1 MAASGEERKTLRIM
15 HNKDKT
21 VGINGF
27 KRIFRTLASRN
38 YRLFFTG
45 QSISLIGTWMQ
56 RVAMS
61 WLVYRLTSSEFLLGL
76 VSFLGLIPV
85 FVLSPFAGVLSDR
98 VHRLHLLIAT
108 QVLAMLQALLLAV
121 LVMTGH
127 IRIGHIM
134 VLATFLGLIN
144 AFDTPIRQAFTAE
157 MIEKKEDLG
166 NAIALNSAMFNGA
179 RMLGPTIAGLL
190 IAVFGEGYC
199 FLLNGLSY
207 LAVIAALL
215 RMRIPFAVEKL
226 QKQKLLK
233 GLNEGFFYSF
243 GFAPIRAVLFLLMAV
258 SIMGMPYIV
267 LMPVFAKDILHGG
280 SHTLGFLMGAAG
292 GGALCGAL
300 YLAQR
305 KTVAG
310 LERVI
315 PLMTGLFSL
324 GLIGFALSR
333 HQWLSLLLL
342 FITGFGLMVQMAS
355 SNTIL
360 QTIVDDDKRGRVMS
374 FYVMCVMGTTPIGSL
389 LAGAL
394 ADRLGTPATLLIGG
408 SCCLAGALL
417 FMQKLPA
424 IREIIRPIYIE
435 KGIISEVALG
445 LQAAT
450 HWPKPPAG

>member
-1 MAASGEERKTLRIM
+1 MMIHAKHKPEE
-15 HNKDKT
+15 
-21 VGINGF
+21 INGF
-27 KRIFRTLASRN
+27 RRIFRTLSSRN

-61 WLVYRLTSSEFLLGL
+61 WLVYHLTSSEFLLGL

-85 FVLSPFAGVLSDR
+85 FVLSPFAGVLADR
-98 VHRLHLLIAT
+98 FHRLHLLIAT
-108 QVLAMLQALLLAV
+108 QVLAMLQAFLLTV
-121 LVMTGH
+121 LVMTGL

-134 VLATFLGLIN
+134 ALATLLGLIN
-144 AFDTPIRQAFTAE
+144 SFDTPIRQAFTAE
-157 MIEKKEDLG
+157 LVEKKADLG
-166 NAIALNSAMFNGA
+166 NAIALNSAMFNSA
-179 RMLGPTIAGLL
+179 RMVGPTIAGLL
-190 IAVFGEGYC
+190 IAAFGEGFC

-207 LAVIAALL
+207 LAVIVALL
-215 RMRIPFAVEKL
+215 RMRIPPTAEKK

-233 GLNEGFFYSF
+233 GLKEGFSYSF
-243 GFAPIRAVLFLLMAV
+243 GFAPIRSVLLLLMTV
-258 SIMGMPYIV
+258 SMMGMPYIV
-267 LMPVFAKDILHGG
+267 LMPVFAKNILHGG
-280 SHTLGFLMGAAG
+280 SETLGFLMGAAG
-292 GGALCGAL
+292 AGALCGAV

-333 HQWLSLLLL
+333 HQWLSLSLLL
-342 FITGFGLMVQMAS
+342 MAGFGLMVQMAS
-355 SNTIL
+355 SNSIL

-389 LAGAL
+389 LAGVVAN
-394 ADRLGTPATLLIGG
+394 RLGAPQTLLIGG
-408 SCCLAGALL
+408 ICCLAGAVL
-417 FMQKLPA
+417 FMRKLPA
-424 IREIIRPIYIE
+424 LRESIRPIYIE
-435 KGIISEVALG
+435 KGVISEAAFG

-450 HWPKPPAG
+450 RWSRPPAG

>member
-1 MAASGEERKTLRIM
+1 MMIHAKNKPEE
-15 HNKDKT
+15 
-21 VGINGF
+21 INGF
-27 KRIFRTLASRN
+27 RRIFRTLSSRN

-61 WLVYRLTSSEFLLGL
+61 WLVYHLTSSEFLLGL

-85 FVLSPFAGVLSDR
+85 FVLSPFAGVLADR
-98 VHRLHLLIAT
+98 FHRLHLLIAT
-108 QVLAMLQALLLAV
+108 QVLAMLQAFLLTV
-121 LVMTGH
+121 LVMTGL

-134 VLATFLGLIN
+134 ALATLLGLIN
-144 AFDTPIRQAFTAE
+144 SFDTPIRQAFTAE
-157 MIEKKEDLG
+157 LVEKKADLG
-166 NAIALNSAMFNGA
+166 NAIALNSAMFNSA
-179 RMLGPTIAGLL
+179 RMVGPTIAGLL
-190 IAVFGEGYC
+190 IAAFGEGFC

-207 LAVIAALL
+207 LAVIVALL
-215 RMRIPFAVEKL
+215 RMRIPPTAEKK

-233 GLNEGFFYSF
+233 GLKEGFSYSF
-243 GFAPIRAVLFLLMAV
+243 GFAPIRSVLLLLMTV
-258 SIMGMPYIV
+258 SMMGMPYIV
-267 LMPVFAKDILHGG
+267 LMPVFAKNILHGG
-280 SHTLGFLMGAAG
+280 SETLGFLMGAAG
-292 GGALCGAL
+292 AGALCGAV

-333 HQWLSLLLL
+333 HQWLSLSLLL
-342 FITGFGLMVQMAS
+342 MAGFGLMVQMAS
-355 SNTIL
+355 SNSIL

-389 LAGAL
+389 LAGVVAN
-394 ADRLGTPATLLIGG
+394 RLGAPQTLLIGG
-408 SCCLAGALL
+408 ICCLAGAVL
-417 FMQKLPA
+417 FMRKLPA
-424 IREIIRPIYIE
+424 LRESIRPIYIE
-435 KGIISEVALG
+435 KGVISEAAFG

-450 HWPKPPAG
+450 RWSRPPAG

>member
-1 MAASGEERKTLRIM
+1 MTIHA
-15 HNKDKT
+15 NNDKPE
-21 VGINGF
+21 GSNGF

-45 QSISLIGTWMQ
+45 QSISLIGTWIQ

-61 WLVYRLTSSEFLLGL
+61 WLVYHLTSSEFLLGL

-85 FVLSPFAGVLSDR
+85 FVLSPFAGVLADR

-108 QVLAMLQALLLAV
+108 QTLAMLQAILLAV
-121 LVMTGH
+121 LVLTGLV
-127 IRIGHIM
+127 RIGHVM
-134 VLATFLGLIN
+134 ALAAFLGVIN

-166 NAIALNSAMFNGA
+166 NAIALNSAMFNSA
-179 RMLGPTIAGLL
+179 RLLGPTIAGLL

-199 FLLNGLSY
+199 FLLNGISF

-215 RMRIPFAVEKL
+215 RMRIPPAMHHA
-226 QKQKLLK
+226 QPQKLLK
-233 GLNEGFFYSF
+233 GLKEGFFYSF
-243 GFAPIRAVLFLLMAV
+243 GFAPIRSVLFLLMAV
-258 SIMGMPYIV
+258 SIMGTPYIV

-280 SHTLGFLMGAAG
+280 SATLGFLMGAAG
-292 GGALCGAL
+292 GGALCGAV

-342 FITGFGLMVQMAS
+342 LITGFGLMVQMAS
-355 SNTIL
+355 SNSIL

-374 FYVMCVMGTTPIGSL
+374 FYVMGVMGTTPIGSL
-389 LAGAL
+389 LAGTIAS
-394 ADRLGTPATLLIGG
+394 RLGTPQTLLIGG
-408 SCCLAGALL
+408 FCCLAGALL
-417 FMQKLPA
+417 FMRKLPA
-424 IREIIRPIYIE
+424 IRKIIRPIYIE
-435 KGIISEVALG
+435 KGIVSEVAFG
-445 LQAAT
+445 LQAASQ
-450 HWPKPPAG
+450 WPRPPAG

>member
-1 MAASGEERKTLRIM
+1 MMIHAKNKPEE
-15 HNKDKT
+15 
-21 VGINGF
+21 INGF
-27 KRIFRTLASRN
+27 RRIFRTLSSRN

-61 WLVYRLTSSEFLLGL
+61 WLVYHLTSSEFLLGL

-85 FVLSPFAGVLSDR
+85 FVLSPFAGVLADR
-98 VHRLHLLIAT
+98 FHRLHLLIAT
-108 QVLAMLQALLLAV
+108 QVLAMLQAFLLTV
-121 LVMTGH
+121 LVMTGL

-134 VLATFLGLIN
+134 ALATLLGLIN
-144 AFDTPIRQAFTAE
+144 SFDTPIRQAFTAE
-157 MIEKKEDLG
+157 LVEKKADLG
-166 NAIALNSAMFNGA
+166 NAIALNSAMFNSA

-190 IAVFGEGYC
+190 IAAFGEGFC

-215 RMRIPFAVEKL
+215 RMRIPPTAEKK

-233 GLNEGFFYSF
+233 GLKEGFSYSF
-243 GFAPIRAVLFLLMAV
+243 GFAPIRSVLLLLMTV
-258 SIMGMPYIV
+258 SMMGMPYIV
-267 LMPVFAKDILHGG
+267 LMPVFAKNILHGG
-280 SHTLGFLMGAAG
+280 SETLGFLMGAAG
-292 GGALCGAL
+292 AGALCGAV

-333 HQWLSLLLL
+333 HQWLSLSLLL
-342 FITGFGLMVQMAS
+342 MAGFGLMVQMAS
-355 SNTIL
+355 SNSIL

-389 LAGAL
+389 LAGVVAN
-394 ADRLGTPATLLIGG
+394 RLGAPQTLLIGG
-408 SCCLAGALL
+408 ICCLAGAVL
-417 FMQKLPA
+417 FMRKLPA
-424 IREIIRPIYIE
+424 LRESIRPIYIE
-435 KGIISEVALG
+435 KGVISEAAFG

-450 HWPKPPAG
+450 RWSRPPAG

>member
-1 MAASGEERKTLRIM
+1 MA
-15 HNKDKT
+15 D
-21 VGINGF
+21 GINGF

-61 WLVYRLTSSEFLLGL
+61 WLVYHLTSSEFLLGL

-85 FVLSPFAGVLSDR
+85 FVLSPFAGVLADR
-98 VHRLHLLIAT
+98 FHRLHLLIAT
-108 QVLAMLQALLLAV
+108 QILAMLQALLLAV
-121 LVMTGH
+121 LVMTGY
-127 IRIGHIM
+127 IRIEHVM
-134 VLATFLGLIN
+134 VLAAFLGLIN
-144 AFDTPIRQAFTAE
+144 AFDTPIRQAFTTE

-179 RMLGPTIAGLL
+179 RMVGPTIAGLL
-190 IAVFGEGYC
+190 IAVFGEGFC

-207 LAVIAALL
+207 LAVIWALL
-215 RMRIPFAVEKL
+215 RMSIPPAEKMV
-226 QKQKLLK
+226 QKQKLLPGLK
-233 GLNEGFFYSF
+233 GGFVYSF
-243 GFAPIRAVLFLLMAV
+243 GFAPIRAVLFLLVAV
-258 SIMGMPYIV
+258 SIMGMPYMV
-267 LMPVFAKDILHGG
+267 LMPVFAKDILQGG
-280 SHTLGFLMGAAG
+280 SHTLGFLVSAAG
-292 GGALCGAL
+292 GGALCGAV

-333 HQWLSLLLL
+333 CQWLSLLFLL
-342 FITGFGLMVQMAS
+342 ITGFGMMVQMAA

-389 LAGAL
+389 LSGAV
-394 ADRLGTPATLLIGG
+394 ADRLGTPETLLIGAG
-408 SCCLAGALL
+408 CCLAGALL
-417 FMQKLPA
+417 FMRKLPA
-424 IREIIRPIYIE
+424 IREIIRSIYID
-435 KGIISEVALG
+435 KGIISEVAFG

-450 HWPKPPAG
+450 QWPRPPAG

>member
-1 MAASGEERKTLRIM
+1 MMIHA
-15 HNKDKT
+15 KDKA
-21 VGINGF
+21 GRINNF
-27 KRIFRTLASRN
+27 RRIFRTLTSRN

-61 WLVYRLTSSEFLLGL
+61 WLVYHLTSSEFLLGL

-85 FVLSPFAGVLSDR
+85 FVLSPFAGVLADR
-98 VHRLHLLIAT
+98 FHRLHLLIAT
-108 QVLAMLQALLLAV
+108 QVLAMLQAFLLTV
-121 LVMTGH
+121 LVMTGL

-134 VLATFLGLIN
+134 ALATLLGLIN
-144 AFDTPIRQAFTAE
+144 SFDTPIRQAFTAE
-157 MIEKKEDLG
+157 LVEKKADLG
-166 NAIALNSAMFNGA
+166 NAIALNSAMFNSA

-190 IAVFGEGYC
+190 IAAFGEGFC

-215 RMRIPFAVEKL
+215 RMRIPPTAEKK

-233 GLNEGFFYSF
+233 GLREGFSSSF
-243 GFAPIRAVLFLLMAV
+243 GFAPIRSVLLLLMTV
-258 SIMGMPYIV
+258 SMMGMPYIV
-267 LMPVFAKDILHGG
+267 LMPVFAKNILHGG
-280 SHTLGFLMGAAG
+280 SETLGFLMGAAG
-292 GGALCGAL
+292 AGALCGAV

-333 HQWLSLLLL
+333 HQWLSLSLLL
-342 FITGFGLMVQMAS
+342 MAGFGLMVQMAS
-355 SNTIL
+355 SNSIL

-389 LAGAL
+389 LAGVVAN
-394 ADRLGTPATLLIGG
+394 RLGAPQTLLIGG
-408 SCCLAGALL
+408 ICCLAGAVL
-417 FMQKLPA
+417 FMRKLPA
-424 IREIIRPIYIE
+424 LRESIRPIYIE
-435 KGIISEVALG
+435 KGVISEAAFG

-450 HWPKPPAG
+450 RWSRPPAG

>member
-1 MAASGEERKTLRIM
+1 MMMDA
-15 HNKDKT
+15 KDRPDH
-21 VGINGF
+21 INGLR
-27 KRIFRTLASRN
+27 RIFRTLSSRN

-61 WLVYRLTSSEFLLGL
+61 WLVYHLTSSEFLLGL

-85 FVLSPFAGVLSDR
+85 FVLSPFAGVLADR
-98 VHRLHLLIAT
+98 FHRLHLLIAT
-108 QVLAMLQALLLAV
+108 QVLAMLQALLLAALV
-121 LVMTGH
+121 LTGT
-127 IRIGHIM
+127 IRIGHVM
-134 VLATFLGLIN
+134 VLATCLGLIN
-144 AFDTPIRQAFTAE
+144 SFDTPIRQAFTAE
-157 MIEKKEDLG
+157 LIEKKADLG
-166 NAIALNSAMFNGA
+166 NAIALNSAMFNSA

-190 IAVFGEGYC
+190 IAVFGEGFC

-207 LAVIAALL
+207 LAVIVALL
-215 RMRIPFAVEKL
+215 RMRIPPLVNKA

-233 GLNEGFFYSF
+233 GLKEGFFYSF
-243 GFAPIRAVLFLLMAV
+243 GFAPIRSVLFLLMAV

-267 LMPVFAKDILHGG
+267 LMPVFAKDILQGG
-280 SHTLGFLMGAAG
+280 SHTFGFLMGATGAG
-292 GGALCGAL
+292 AFCGAV

-315 PLMTGLFSL
+315 PLMTMLFSL
-324 GLIGFALSR
+324 GLISFALSR
-333 HQWLSLLLL
+333 HQWLSLSLLL
-342 FITGFGLMVQMAS
+342 LTGFGLMVQMAS
-355 SNTIL
+355 SNSIL

-389 LAGAL
+389 LAGVVAEH
-394 ADRLGTPATLLIGG
+394 LGAPETLLIGG

-417 FMQKLPA
+417 FMRKLPL
-424 IREIIRPIYIE
+424 IREIIRPIYVE
-435 KGIISEVALG
+435 KGIISEVAYG

-450 HWPKPPAG
+450 QWPKPPAG

>member
-1 MAASGEERKTLRIM
+1 MMIHAKHKPEE
-15 HNKDKT
+15 
-21 VGINGF
+21 INGF
-27 KRIFRTLASRN
+27 RRIFRTLSSRN

-61 WLVYRLTSSEFLLGL
+61 WLVYHLTSSEFLLGL

-85 FVLSPFAGVLSDR
+85 FVLSPFAGVLADR
-98 VHRLHLLIAT
+98 FHRLHLLIAT
-108 QVLAMLQALLLAV
+108 QVLAMLQAFLLTV
-121 LVMTGH
+121 LVMTGL

-134 VLATFLGLIN
+134 ALATLLGLIN
-144 AFDTPIRQAFTAE
+144 SFDTPIRQAFTAE
-157 MIEKKEDLG
+157 LVEKKADLG
-166 NAIALNSAMFNGA
+166 NAIALNSAMFNSA

-190 IAVFGEGYC
+190 IAAFGEGFC
-199 FLLNGLSY
+199 FLLNGISY
-207 LAVIAALL
+207 LAVIVALL
-215 RMRIPFAVEKL
+215 RMRIPPTAEKK

-233 GLNEGFFYSF
+233 GLREGFSSSF
-243 GFAPIRAVLFLLMAV
+243 GFAPIRSVLLLLMTV
-258 SIMGMPYIV
+258 SMMGMPYIV
-267 LMPVFAKDILHGG
+267 LMPVFAKNILHGG
-280 SHTLGFLMGAAG
+280 SETLGFLMGAAG
-292 GGALCGAL
+292 AGALCGAV

-333 HQWLSLLLL
+333 HQWLSLSLLL
-342 FITGFGLMVQMAS
+342 MAGFGLMVQMAS
-355 SNTIL
+355 SNSIL

-389 LAGAL
+389 LAGVVAN
-394 ADRLGTPATLLIGG
+394 RLGAPQTLLIGG
-408 SCCLAGALL
+408 ICCLAGAVL
-417 FMQKLPA
+417 FMRKLPA
-424 IREIIRPIYIE
+424 LRESIHPIYVE
-435 KGIISEVALG
+435 KGIISKVAFG

>member
-1 MAASGEERKTLRIM
+1 MMLQAE
-15 HNKDKT
+15 DK
-21 VGINGF
+21 VGGTNGF
-27 KRIFRTLASRN
+27 KRIFRTLSYRN

-61 WLVYRLTSSEFLLGL
+61 WLVYHLTSSEFLLGL

-85 FVLSPFAGVLSDR
+85 FVLSPFAGVLADR
-98 VHRLHLLIAT
+98 FHRLNLLIAT
-108 QVLAMLQALLLAV
+108 QALAMLQALLLAV
-121 LVMTGH
+121 LVMTGL
-127 IRIGHIM
+127 IRIGHLM
-134 VLATFLGLIN
+134 VLASILGLIN

-157 MIEKKEDLG
+157 LVEKKEDLG

-179 RMLGPTIAGLL
+179 RIVGPTLAGLL
-190 IAVFGEGYC
+190 IALFGEGFC
-199 FLLNGLSY
+199 FLLNGISY
-207 LAVIAALL
+207 LAVLTALL
-215 RMRIPFAVEKL
+215 RMKIPPAVKMVH
-226 QKQKLLK
+226 KQKLLK
-233 GLNEGFFYSF
+233 GLKEGFFYSF
-243 GFAPIRAVLFLLMAV
+243 GFAPIKAVLFLLMAV
-258 SIMGMPYIV
+258 SIMGLPYMV

-292 GGALCGAL
+292 GGALCGAI

-310 LERVI
+310 LEGVI

-342 FITGFGLMVQMAS
+342 LIAGFGLMVQMAS
-355 SNTIL
+355 CNTIL

-374 FYVMCVMGTTPIGSL
+374 LYVMCVMGTTPIGSL
-389 LAGAL
+389 LAGA
-394 ADRLGTPATLLIGG
+394 AASRLGAPETLMIGG
-408 SCCLAGALL
+408 ACCLAGALL
-417 FMQKLPA
+417 FILKLQA

-435 KGIISEVALG
+435 KGVIAEVALG
-445 LQAAT
+445 LQAAAQ
-450 HWPKPPAG
+450 WPKPPAG

>member
-1 MAASGEERKTLRIM
+1 MMIHANDNPEDL
-15 HNKDKT
+15 
-21 VGINGF
+21 NGF
-27 KRIFRTLASRN
+27 KRVFRTLASRN

-61 WLVYRLTSSEFLLGL
+61 WLVYHLTSSEFLLGL

-85 FVLSPFAGVLSDR
+85 FVLSPFAGVLADR

-108 QVLAMLQALLLAV
+108 QTLAMLQALLLAV
-121 LVMTGH
+121 LVITGL
-127 IRIGHIM
+127 IRIGHVM
-134 VLATFLGLIN
+134 ALAAFLGLIN

-157 MIEKKEDLG
+157 LIEKKEDLG

-215 RMRIPFAVEKL
+215 RMRIPPALKRV

-233 GLNEGFFYSF
+233 GLKEGFLYSF
-243 GFAPIRAVLFLLMAV
+243 GFAPIRSVLFLLMAV

-280 SHTLGFLMGAAG
+280 SDTLGFLLGAAG
-292 GGALCGAL
+292 GGALCGAV

-315 PLMTGLFSL
+315 PLMTALFSL

-342 FITGFGLMVQMAS
+342 LIIGFGLMVQMAS
-355 SNTIL
+355 SNSIL

-374 FYVMCVMGTTPIGSL
+374 FYVMGVMGTTPIGSL
-389 LAGAL
+389 LAGTVAS
-394 ADRLGTPATLLIGG
+394 RLGTPETLLIGG
-408 SCCLAGALL
+408 LCCLAGALL
-417 FMQKLPA
+417 FMRKLPA
-424 IREIIRPIYIE
+424 IREIIHPIYVE

-445 LQAAT
+445 LQAASQ
-450 HWPKPPAG
+450 WPRPPAG

>member
-1 MAASGEERKTLRIM
+1 MRF
-15 HNKDKT
+15 HDKKKAG
-21 VGINGF
+21 GINGL

-38 YRLFFTG
+38 YRLFFIG

-61 WLVYRLTSSEFLLGL
+61 WLVYHLTASEFLLGL

-85 FVLSPFAGVLSDR
+85 FVLSPFAGVLADR
-98 VHRLHLLIAT
+98 IHRLHLLIAT
-108 QVLAMLQALLLAV
+108 QALAMLQALLLAV

-127 IRIGHIM
+127 IRIGHVM
-134 VLATFLGLIN
+134 VLAAFLGLIN
-144 AFDTPIRQAFTAE
+144 SFDTPIRQAFTAE

-166 NAIALNSAMFNGA
+166 NAIALNSALFNGA
-179 RMLGPTIAGLL
+179 RLVGPTLAGLL
-190 IAVFGEGYC
+190 IAVFGEGLC

-207 LAVIAALL
+207 LAVIWALL
-215 RMRIPFAVEKL
+215 LMRLPLTKKKV
-226 QKQKLLK
+226 QKQKMLTGLK
-233 GLNEGFFYSF
+233 EGFFYSF
-243 GFAPIRAVLFLLMAV
+243 GFAPIRAVLFLLIAV
-258 SIMGMPYIV
+258 SIMGMPYMV

-280 SHTLGFLMGAAG
+280 SHTYGFLMAAAG
-292 GGALCGAL
+292 AGALCGAA

-333 HQWLSLLLL
+333 YQWLSMLLLL
-342 FITGFGLMVQMAS
+342 VTGFGLMVQMAS

-360 QTIVDDDKRGRVMS
+360 QTIADDDKRGRVMS
-374 FYVMCVMGTTPIGSL
+374 FYVMCVMGTIPIGSL
-389 LAGAL
+389 LAGAV
-394 ADRLGTPATLLIGG
+394 AERLGTPETLLLGG
-408 SCCLAGALL
+408 FGSLASALL
-417 FMQKLPA
+417 FMRKLPA
-424 IREIIRPIYIE
+424 IRKIIRPVYIE

-450 HWPKPPAG
+450 QWPKPPAG

>member
-1 MAASGEERKTLRIM
+1 MM
-15 HNKDKT
+15 DVKDRSED
-21 VGINGF
+21 INGLR
-27 KRIFRTLASRN
+27 RIFRTLASRN

-61 WLVYRLTSSEFLLGL
+61 WLVYHLTSSEFLLGL

-85 FVLSPFAGVLSDR
+85 FVLSPFAGVLADR
-98 VHRLHLLIAT
+98 FHRLHLLIAT
-108 QVLAMLQALLLAV
+108 QVLAMLQALLLAALV
-121 LVMTGH
+121 LTGT
-127 IRIGHIM
+127 IRIGHVM
-134 VLATFLGLIN
+134 VLATCLGLIN
-144 AFDTPIRQAFTAE
+144 SFDTPIRQAFTAE
-157 MIEKKEDLG
+157 LIEKKADLG

-179 RMLGPTIAGLL
+179 RIVGPTIAGLM
-190 IAVFGEGYC
+190 IAAFGEGLC

-207 LAVIAALL
+207 LAVITALL
-215 RMRIPFAVEKL
+215 RMRIPPAVNKR

-233 GLNEGFFYSF
+233 GLKEGFFYSF
-243 GFAPIRAVLFLLMAV
+243 GFAPIRSVLFLLMAV

-267 LMPVFAKDILHGG
+267 LMPVFAKDILQGG
-280 SHTLGFLMGAAG
+280 SHTFGFLMGATG
-292 GGALCGAL
+292 GGAFCGAL

-315 PLMTGLFSL
+315 PLMTMLFSL
-324 GLIGFALSR
+324 GLISFALSR
-333 HQWLSLLLL
+333 HQWLSLSLLL
-342 FITGFGLMVQMAS
+342 LTGFGLMVQMAS
-355 SNTIL
+355 SNSIL

-389 LAGAL
+389 LAGVVAEH
-394 ADRLGTPATLLIGG
+394 LGAPETLLIGG

-417 FMQKLPA
+417 FMRKLPL
-424 IREIIRPIYIE
+424 IREIIRPIYVE
-435 KGIISEVALG
+435 KGIISEVAYG

-450 HWPKPPAG
+450 QWPKPPAG